1 MKNLKSVHVWIS
13 ALVLLG
19 MLAASLAAV
28 NPVQAAAD
36 SRADRL
42 NDPKVRLFFWQL
54 ERDGIE
60 ITRADRLYLV
70 VNGDTLTSIAERYG
84 ITVDSLLA
92 ANPQI
97 SAATM
102 LLRGELLRIPEGITE
117 TAPPFY
123 FTPAVQAVREPGELP
138 ATLSGFLSDSNLRL
152 YFWQL
157 EREGIHITQAD
168 RLYRVVSGDNWT
180 NIAARFGI
188 SRADLQA
195 ANPQVTNVNMIYR
208 GELLRI
214 PEATTE
220 TSPAFYVSPRPPSTS
235 K

>member
-1 MKNLKSVHVWIS
+1 MKNLKIKHALIS
-13 ALVLLG
+13 TLVMLG
-19 MLAASLAAV
+19 MLVASLAAAS
-28 NPVQAAAD
+28 PVQAASD
-36 SRADRL
+36 SRAERL

-60 ITRADRLYLV
+60 LTRADRLYLV
-70 VNGDTLTSIAERYG
+70 VNADTLSSIAERYG
-84 ITVDSLLA
+84 ITVESLLR

-97 SAATM
+97 SATTM

-123 FTPAVQAVREPGELP
+123 FTPVVQAAREPGELP
-138 ATLSGFLSDSNLRL
+138 STLSGFVADTSLRL

-157 EREGIHITQAD
+157 EREGIYITQAD

-195 ANPQVTNVNMIYR
+195 ANPQVTDVNMIYR
-208 GELLRI
+208 GELLVI
-214 PEATTE
+214 PEGITE